1 MKNYIIKRDKLKVD
15 LKEKTAETKEMQKR
29 ILLEKE
35 QLEREELKDLQKKK
49 EYEIEV
55 KKRVI
60 ELLRAYTNTIIL
72 KEGKRIKLDDLL
84 KDLSKITEEEI
95 IKQLTEQENESVIKK
110 EKELK
115 KETKK
120 KRLCIKRI

>member
-1 MKNYIIKRDKLKVD
+1 M
-15 LKEKTAETKEMQKR
+15 
-29 ILLEKE
+29 
-35 QLEREELKDLQKKK
+35 
-49 EYEIEV
+49 
-55 KKRVI
+55 
-60 ELLRAYTNTIIL
+60 
-72 KEGKRIKLDDLL
+72 

-120 KRLCIKRI
+120 KDYVLREFRKRDFDKYSEISKNFG